1 MFREV
6 KQLAQSYAVGWLL
19 SDCLIHA
26 LFCSVPEDADPRTE
40 HQLYLLSLS
49 LAQPLEVP
57 AKVGRRKLGY

>member
-6 KQLAQSYAVGWLL
+6 KQLAQSYTAGWLL

-26 LFCSVPEDADPRTE
+26 LFCSAPKDADPHRE
-40 HQLYLLSLS
+40 HHLYLLSLS
-49 LAQPLEVP
+49 LAQPLEVL